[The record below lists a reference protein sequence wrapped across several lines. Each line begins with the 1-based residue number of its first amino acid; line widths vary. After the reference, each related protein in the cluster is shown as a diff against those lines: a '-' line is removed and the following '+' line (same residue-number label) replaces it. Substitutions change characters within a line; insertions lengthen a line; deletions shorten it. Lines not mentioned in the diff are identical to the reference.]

1 MEQAGQKWPR
11 RSLTSVSQTST
22 NLILCLVETCF
33 PDPSGVVNSQTLP
46 STRSVPPCLLA
57 LSPPLE
63 LKAPSP
69 EGLGGRGSPSNPGV
83 HIAHQTIRFHDQ
95 QLLEEDLR
103 LLPSANI
110 LRVQLNRRQSLPL
123 QKLVSG
129 ALTLS
134 MYLFTGKTFL

>member
-1 MEQAGQKWPR
+1 MATSFPDFCLADPHKPDSLPR
-11 RSLTSVSQTST
+11 
-22 NLILCLVETCF
+22 ETCF
-33 PDPSGVVNSQTLP
+33 PDPSGVVNSQILP
-46 STRSVPPCLLA
+46 GTRSAPPCLLA
-57 LSPPLE
+57 LRPPLE

-110 LRVQLNRRQSLPL
+110 LRVQLNKRQSLPL
-123 QKLVSG
+123 QKLVSRS
-129 ALTLS
+129 LDPEHVPL
-134 MYLFTGKTFL
+134 